1 MTNKDQF
8 KSIFEMNS
16 IAVVGMSPN
25 PNRPSNYVAHYLKKN
40 GFKIYPV
47 NPAYQNLNNMK
58 CYSSLVEISNR
69 IDIVDIFR
77 NPKFVVPIVKDA
89 IKINAKVVWFQDGV
103 INDEAINIAKNHN
116 LKVIINDCMLR
127 KHKQTYN
134 N

>member
-8 KSIFEMNS
+8 ESIFEMNS

-25 PNRPSNYVAHYLKKN
+25 PNRPSNYVAHYLKKR

-47 NPAYQNLNNMK
+47 NPTYQNINNMK
-58 CYSSLVEISNR
+58 CYSSLIEISNR

-103 INDEAINIAKNHN
+103 INDKAINIAKNHN
-116 LKVIINDCMLR
+116 LKVIIDDCMLR
-127 KHKQTYN
+127 QHKNIYKD
-134 N
+134 